1 MFEIERKFRL
11 GADEAAEIKTK
22 LEAKYGP
29 GKELTQ
35 KDELFLYQKTSYSEH
50 VTGEP
55 ALRIRSSD
63 GKHYFTYKHTLLETG
78 NRVEHETE
86 VGDPAA
92 MREALLAMGW
102 HSVIR
107 IEKVRW
113 HYHAG
118 GVTYDLDDVKGLGNF
133 LEIELVAEKDAD
145 AEATLINLAKSLG
158 VTAEQ
163 IERRSYG
170 RLQEEEEEEEHHA

>member
-11 GADEAAEIKTK
+11 ESGEADKIRAK

-29 GKELTQ
+29 GEELTQ
-35 KDELFLYQKTSYSEH
+35 KDELFLFGKTSYSQH

-55 ALRIRSSD
+55 ALRIRSS
-63 GKHYFTYKHTLLETG
+63 GSKHYFTYKHTVLRSG

-86 VGDPAA
+86 VSDPAA
-92 MREALLAMGW
+92 MRAALLAMGW
-102 HSVIR
+102 HDVIHL
-107 IEKVRW
+107 EKVRQ

-133 LEIELVAEKDAD
+133 LEIELVAEKDAN
-145 AEATLINLAKSLG
+145 AEATLISIAESLG
-158 VTAEQ
+158 ITAGQ
-163 IERRSYG
+163 IEHRSYG
-170 RLQEEEEEEEHHA
+170 RLLEEAQHA